1 MRVVL
6 CYSIKGRDSLIR
18 IAFLVE
24 LTGALVENW
33 GCHLVAFLLNELKGQ
48 VSLIRTGQ
56 SIYYVEYN
64 KMILFKDLEKTVYK
78 N

>member
-1 MRVVL
+1 MAL
-6 CYSIKGRDSLIR
+6 
-18 IAFLVE
+18 FLM
-24 LTGALVENW
+24 
-33 GCHLVAFLLNELKGQ
+33 ELKGQ